1 MTAAPSTAFVR
12 RVLVAPSGFKESLD
26 AEQVARAISAG
37 VRRAVPGVRV
47 RTVPVADGGEG
58 TARTLASAT
67 GGELIPARVTGP
79 MGQPVEAH
87 WARLGGDARGTA
99 VVEMALSLIHI

>member
-67 GGELIPARVTGP
+67 GDRKS
-79 MGQPVEAH
+79 
-87 WARLGGDARGTA
+87 
-99 VVEMALSLIHI
+99 VV